1 MPLENIKNYQEQ
13 LVFER
18 IEALAAN
25 YSSIS
30 PDQLEDIAYIA
41 LNTLRSRYVRRLTAL
56 HRYMTDDQRRTKIIQ
71 SSSDSM
77 DPRSSNTYSKAARKI
92 GRSWHRGRNRR

>member
-41 LNTLRSRYVRRLTAL
+41 LNTLGPDTS
-56 HRYMTDDQRRTKIIQ
+56 
-71 SSSDSM
+71 
-77 DPRSSNTYSKAARKI
+77 AA
-92 GRSWHRGRNRR
+92 